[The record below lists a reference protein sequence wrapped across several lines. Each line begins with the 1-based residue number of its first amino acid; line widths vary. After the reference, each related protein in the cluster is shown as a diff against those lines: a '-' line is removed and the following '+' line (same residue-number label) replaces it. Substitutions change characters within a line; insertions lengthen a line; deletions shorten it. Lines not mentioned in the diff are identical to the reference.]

1 MVMHRAL
8 GRDLD
13 TLVVAVID
21 NKRPMLAVMR
31 AMLAAIGIGRVMSLE
46 SPTEALDAIRND
58 VPDLVVAA
66 SAMQPLTG
74 CALVKAMRHA
84 GGAPLCFVP
93 AVIMSAHARPS
104 HVEDAL
110 RAGAHQV
117 LVLPTSASTLYRRLD
132 WLLNDD
138 RPYELSGEHYVIAGM
153 EQRLSLSYQRP
164 TYMRIRP
171 AGPFGTP
178 MHREEPKRAE
188 PAHAGAPT
196 APTRAARS

>member
-1 MVMHRAL
+1 MVKHRAL

-21 NKRPMLAVMR
+21 NKRAMLAVMR
-31 AMLAAIGIGRVMSLE
+31 AMLAAIGIGRVVSFE
-46 SPTEALDAIRND
+46 SPTEALDAMRND

-74 CALVKAMRHA
+74 CTLVKAMRHA
-84 GGAPLCFVP
+84 DGEPLCFVP
-93 AVIMSAHARPS
+93 AVIMGAHARPS

-117 LVLPTSASTLYRRLD
+117 LVMPISASTLYRRLD

-138 RPYELSGEHYVIAGM
+138 RPYELAGEHYVTPGM

-178 MHREEPKRAE
+178 MHREQPE
-188 PAHAGAPT
+188 PAEATLAAAPS
-196 APTRAARS
+196 ASTRAVGS